1 MLLLYTCWYMHMHI
15 HISTATTTITTVLP
29 YISYY
34 YHILPFNYHTQV
46 SALEVLTRYVR
57 NQFTDPA
64 PGIAT
69 AVKIQAKQRSIAAIR
84 GQLTSTNSTTIHRR
98 VVKKA
103 FYSDEEDESEEE
115 TIEIPHTTTHTSN
128 SNTTSLGRPELGS
141 VFSGSNMD
149 TDGDLDP
156 DHRLILKS
164 SLPLLKSRNS
174 AVVLAVST
182 LHYYC
187 GTQNHLII
195 QQISKSLIRI
205 LRNRREMQ
213 YIVLHSIS
221 IIARDRPYMF
231 RTYLSD
237 FFIKA
242 TDPLFNR

>member
-1 MLLLYTCWYMHMHI
+1 MFNPINYTPN
-15 HISTATTTITTVLP
+15 HISTATTTIYNQLLP
-29 YISYY
+29 Y
-34 YHILPFNYHTQV
+34 LTQV

-115 TIEIPHTTTHTSN
+115 TIEIPHTT

-231 RTYLSD
+231 RSYLSD